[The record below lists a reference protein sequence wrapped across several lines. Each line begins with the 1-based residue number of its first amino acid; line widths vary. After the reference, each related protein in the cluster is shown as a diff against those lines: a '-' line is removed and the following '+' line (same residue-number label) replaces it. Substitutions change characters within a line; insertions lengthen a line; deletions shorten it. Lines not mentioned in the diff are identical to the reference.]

1 MKSTRARTDSQPQQQ
16 DMDMRM
22 FQPLIENISADAT
35 DLISHVLP
43 IIGRHVPEV
52 CTQPRMATLCEQ
64 HGLEPGAAYDA
75 TV

>member
-1 MKSTRARTDSQPQQQ
+1 
-16 DMDMRM
+16 M